1 MYAMDNKSI
10 SSLKVLHLVL
20 PNPFICSS
28 SMDNKSISSLKV
40 LHLCGLDTTPLKRKC
55 VDMSYYNSCDI
66 HKK

>member
-20 PNPFICSS
+20 PNRFICSS

-40 LHLCGLDTTPLKRKC
+40 FAFVWTRHHSIEMKMCRHVILQQL
-55 VDMSYYNSCDI
+55 
-66 HKK
+66 